1 MQMMV
6 LLAVVISAAPV
17 AQRPPRIASPG
28 FSGVNLDSSLTS
40 FFAEHVAQ
48 QLKLAG
54 VEVATA
60 KEIQSLLGL
69 ERQKALLGCTSDS
82 SSCFAELANALG
94 ADGVLLGDLA
104 RIGARYQ
111 LNLKIINAA
120 TGKTLALFAES
131 TTSEEAVIDALTR
144 AAQTMALEVSRALG
158 KPLSTS
164 SVSAVS
170 SVRPWALLP
179 LGVGVLSLGAG
190 AVCLGVSLDA
200 HATLATGSPGENG
213 AQLRDTGKR
222 TGDLAVVGF
231 AVGGAALVGAAV
243 LYFAGAPPPP
253 IAVSV
258 SPGGAS
264 VMLRGEFP

>member
-1 MQMMV
+1 MHTMV
-6 LLAVVISAAPV
+6 VLAVVISAAPV
-17 AQRPPRIASPG
+17 AERPPRIASPG
-28 FSGVNLDSSLTS
+28 FSAVNLDSSLTS
-40 FFAEHVAQ
+40 FYAEHVAQ

-54 VEVATA
+54 LEVATA

-69 ERQKALLGCTSDS
+69 ERQKALLGCSSDS
-82 SSCFAELANALG
+82 GSCFAELANALG

-104 RIGARYQ
+104 KIGSRYQ
-111 LNLKIINAA
+111 VNLKIINAA

-131 TTSEEAVIDALTR
+131 TTSEEAVIDLLTR
-144 AAQTMALEVSRALG
+144 AAHTMALDVSRALG
-158 KPLSTS
+158 KPLSIS
-164 SVSAVS
+164 GSAGS

-179 LGVGVLSLGAG
+179 LGVGVLAVGAG

-200 HATLATGSPGENG
+200 HATLISGSPGQNG
-213 AQLRDTGKR
+213 AQLRDTGKL

-231 AVGGAALVGAAV
+231 AVGGAALVGAAI